1 MRVNTRIKG
10 TEDFKRVES
19 AALFTRVCARVHVFI
34 TLGTGFTTCSASKK
48 LYKMYVSFKIKDVK
62 LKRLLLYFLELFQLS
77 MRGLVKIADKA
88 K

>member
-1 MRVNTRIKG
+1 M
-10 TEDFKRVES
+10 
-19 AALFTRVCARVHVFI
+19 FI
-34 TLGTGFTTCSASKK
+34 TLATGFTTCSASKMK
-48 LYKMYVSFKIKDVK
+48 LYKMYVSFKIKDLK